1 MAFADVVQNAA
12 GITAIVGIIALIVT
26 VIRAALD
33 YSKQNLLARFEKY
46 EELSKDWSDDKEI
59 QEIIVL
65 LDDDPQ
71 GKLAT
76 IHPSKKEAFVGY
88 YEEIALMLESGLL
101 KKRIAYYM
109 FGYHTIRCYENK
121 NFWTDDM
128 EFESPY
134 WSLFR
139 RFAEQMKRID
149 GDVRAGREKIEE
161 WQFRF

>member
-1 MAFADVVQNAA
+1 MTFTDVVQNAA
-12 GITAIVGIIALIVT
+12 GITAIVGVIALIVT
-26 VIRAALD
+26 VVRAAIE

-46 EELSKDWSDDKEI
+46 EELSKDWSDDKDV

-71 GKLAT
+71 GKLAK
-76 IHPSKKEAFVGY
+76 IHPSKKVAFVGY

-121 NFWTDDM
+121 SFWTEDM
-128 EFESPY
+128 EIESQY

-139 RFAEQMKRID
+139 RFAKQMKKID
-149 GDVRAGREKIEE
+149 DDVRTGREKIDG
-161 WQFRF
+161 WKFRF